1 LLNGKKSGV
10 LGNVDAFELE
20 VSKTKLD
27 LIEKREQ
34 DKQKDVYKNDF
45 KNETPLKSE
54 LEDINLK
61 PKGKFH

>member
-1 LLNGKKSGV
+1 MLNGKKSGV